1 MISIWK
7 GNITKIWDAIQFCR
21 IVDNLFFWAQH
32 CLKPMVTHY
41 LGQWRERYCPDV
53 PRIHSLLEKDTKTAE
68 MVHQI
73 QDHLSFLGLSPNEDL
88 PALVRQAV
96 VFQGVMR
103 SSNNEFKAGLT
114 ATEESKPPTGISLPS
129 RPKENSLPAPL
140 SSSTEPR
147 QGIDAKVRLKGKDIL
162 LKNSDLSAAENEEGP
177 VESSNTNDTPN
188 LPLKPPPRHQT
199 PVVILR
205 DIAKETAG
213 VSSIAPGDKT
223 GEHSVIFLL
232 SCNRHLLTLFLDI
245 STNVL
250 TNKLAM
256 SSKSSPFSAAE
267 WTEPFFVQGQI
278 KPSSFEERYSPLPGQ
293 PKGGD
298 DAKLNLVQKTLRSM
312 ASRVENG
319 HVLSLERQKRRKVS
333 LLLEEKKARN
343 MESRSKLL
351 ARKDSDKERSTDRL
365 SSPPNPFVSE
375 KFELSFEIT
384 PRLNLDMTAP
394 RRLIIHRHGPYPTLR
409 IWAVEHK
416 DFPRSTRSD
425 VRMRMMDG
433 EGEPTIVEPLH
444 TPPGSPFRALIPW
457 RGKNIIV
464 RLPPVAPASVS
475 VQDNSWYEKHVH
487 ILEMGI
493 WYKGPP
499 PFGKKA
505 PP

>member
-1 MISIWK
+1 MTSIWK

-32 CLKPMVTHY
+32 CLKPMVTQY
-41 LGQWRERYCPDV
+41 LSQWRQRYCPDV
-53 PRIHSLLEKDTKTAE
+53 PRIHSLLEKYTKTAE

-103 SSNNEFKAGLT
+103 SSNNELKAVST
-114 ATEESKPPTGISLPS
+114 AKEESKVPKGISLPS
-129 RPKENSLPAPL
+129 RPKENSSSAPL

-147 QGIDAKVRLKGKDIL
+147 QEIDAKFRLKGKEIL
-162 LKNSDLSAAENEEGP
+162 RENSDLSAGDKEEGTA
-177 VESSNTNDTPN
+177 ESSHTNDTPN
-188 LPLKPPPRHQT
+188 LPLKPPPKHQT
-199 PVVILR
+199 PVLILPNNG
-205 DIAKETAG
+205 KETA
-213 VSSIAPGDKT
+213 VDSSTVREDKK
-223 GEHSVIFLL
+223 GEHFIIFLL
-232 SCNRHLLTLFLDI
+232 PCNRHLLTLFLDI

-250 TNKLAM
+250 TNEPAM
-256 SSKSSPFSAAE
+256 SSKSSAFSAAE

-298 DAKLNLVQKTLRSM
+298 DARLNLVQKTLRSM

-319 HVLSLERQKRRKVS
+319 HVLSLERQKRRKVDR
-333 LLLEEKKARN
+333 LLEENRAHN

-351 ARKDSDKERSTDRL
+351 ARKDSEKERSTDRL

-375 KFELSFEIT
+375 NFELSFEIT
-384 PRLNLDMTAP
+384 PRLNLDMTIP
-394 RRLIIHRHGPYPTLR
+394 TQLITHRHGPYPTLR
-409 IWAVEHK
+409 IWAVEHT
-416 DFPRSTRSD
+416 DFPRSTRSC

-433 EGEPTIVEPLH
+433 EGDPTIVEPLH
-444 TPPGSPFRALIPW
+444 TPPGSQFRVRIPW

-464 RLPPVAPASVS
+464 QLPPVPPASVS
-475 VQDNSWYEKHVH
+475 VHGTSDSTKS
-487 ILEMGI
+487 
-493 WYKGPP
+493 
-499 PFGKKA
+499 
-505 PP
+505 